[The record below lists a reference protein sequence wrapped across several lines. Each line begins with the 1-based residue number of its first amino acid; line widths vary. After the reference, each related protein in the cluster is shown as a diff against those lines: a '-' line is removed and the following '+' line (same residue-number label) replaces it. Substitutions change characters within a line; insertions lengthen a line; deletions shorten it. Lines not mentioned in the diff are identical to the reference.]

1 MLVNGRSGNC
11 LPLADRAIH
20 YGDGAFETVLVHDST
35 PRLWRR
41 HLERLKSSCALLRIP
56 CDFTALENE
65 VQLILAP
72 HRGPGILK
80 IIVSRGQGGR
90 GYTPPEHPET
100 TRILQMHTLPS
111 GYDEHATHGI
121 EVLRC
126 QHPLSSNPVLAGHK
140 HLNRL
145 DQVMASLELE
155 SRHAEG
161 LMCDSD
167 DNLIEGIK
175 SNVFVVID
183 NKIVTPDLT
192 FAGVAGI
199 MRAMLIELFASRA
212 TPAQVRP
219 LKYSELVRASEVFV
233 CNSVF
238 GVWPVVR
245 VNTTGSE
252 LNFKIGKTTRSTQVW
267 LKDVL

>member
-1 MLVNGRSGNC
+1 MLVNGHSHNS

-20 YGDGAFETVLVHDST
+20 YGDGVFETILVRNST
-35 PRLWRR
+35 PLLWKR
-41 HLERLKSSCALLRIP
+41 HCGRLKASCKVLRIP

-65 VQLILAP
+65 SQQILAT

-90 GYTPPEHPET
+90 GYTPPEHPES
-100 TRILQMHTLPS
+100 TRILQMYPFPA
-111 GYDEHATHGI
+111 GYDQHGAQGI

-126 QHPLSSNPVLAGHK
+126 LHPLSINPILAGHK

-145 DQVMASLELE
+145 DQVMASLELTE
-155 SRHAEG
+155 SHTEG

-175 SNVFVVID
+175 SNVFLVID
-183 NKIVTPDLT
+183 DIIVTPSLSL
-192 FAGVAGI
+192 AGVAGI
-199 MRAMLIELFASRA
+199 MRTMLIELFASQKN
-212 TPAQVRP
+212 PVQVRP
-219 LKYSELVRASEVFV
+219 IKYSELERASEIFL

-238 GVWPVVR
+238 GIWPVVR
-245 VNTTGSE
+245 VSTSAHK
-252 LNFKIGKTTRSTQVW
+252 LNFKIGNTTRSTQKW
-267 LKDVL
+267 LQDVL